1 MNRTTRKALFAAA
14 AMLSLAAAGVAD
26 AAALVVRSAGPS
38 ARLYPPGR
46 SLPDGAPVALQA
58 GDMVTVLLPGG
69 SRVLRGPGTFA
80 LGAGRGATSASFNPR
95 GRFGAMR
102 AGDIPASPSLWDIDV
117 SQSGKVC
124 VADPK
129 RVTLWRPESGEAVT
143 LSILA
148 PGAAE
153 QKVQWAAGTD
163 ILDWPS
169 AVPVAEGAEYRLSWT
184 GNDDPTR
191 LSFVTLPAVPEDRPG
206 LAKLLLDSNC
216 QSQLDLLVDT
226 SPAQA
231 D

>member
-1 MNRTTRKALFAAA
+1 MNGIKRNALSAAA
-14 AMLSLAAAGVAD
+14 LVALAAAG
-26 AAALVVRSAGPS
+26 AAEAASLVVRSAGPS

-58 GDMVTVLLPGG
+58 GDVVTILLPGG
-69 SRVLRGPGTFA
+69 SRVLRGPGTFN

-102 AGDIPASPSLWDIDV
+102 SGEIPASPSLWDIDV

-129 RVTLWRPESGEAVT
+129 AVILWRPESGDAVT

-153 QKVQWAAGTD
+153 QKIQWAAGTAT
-163 ILDWPS
+163 LSWP
-169 AVPVAEGAEYRLSWT
+169 AALPLAEGAEYRLSWT

-191 LSFVTLPAVPEDRPG
+191 LSFVTLPAVPGDRPG
-206 LAKLLLDSNC
+206 LAKLLMDRNC

-226 SPAQA
+226 SPTEAN
-231 D
+231 

>member
-1 MNRTTRKALFAAA
+1 MKGIKREALSAAA
-14 AMLSLAAAGVAD
+14 LVALAAAGAAD
-26 AAALVVRSAGPS
+26 AASLVVRSAGPS
-38 ARLYPPGR
+38 ARIYPPGR

-58 GDMVTVLLPGG
+58 GDMVTILLPGG
-69 SRVLRGPGTFA
+69 SRVLRGPGTFN
-80 LGAGRGATSASFNPR
+80 LAGRGGTSASFNPR

-102 AGDIPASPSLWDIDV
+102 SGEIPTSPSLWDIDV

-129 RVTLWRPESGEAVT
+129 RVTLWRPESGDAVT

-153 QKVQWAAGTD
+153 QKIQWAAGTD
-163 ILDWPS
+163 TLSWPA

-191 LSFVTLPAVPEDRPG
+191 LSFVTLPTVPEDRPG
-206 LAKLLLDSNC
+206 LAKLLMDRNC